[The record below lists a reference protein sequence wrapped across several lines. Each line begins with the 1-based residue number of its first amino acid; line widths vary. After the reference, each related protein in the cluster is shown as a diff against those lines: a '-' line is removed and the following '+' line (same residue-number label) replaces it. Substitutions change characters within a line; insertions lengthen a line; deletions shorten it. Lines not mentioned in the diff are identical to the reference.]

1 MNSSTTKNISS
12 ITGRK
17 IKKISNDYYLN
28 EDVVALANS
37 LLGKVLCTSIDGKY
51 CSGIITETEA
61 YAGIHDRGSHSFGNR
76 KTERTKTIYALGGI
90 TYIYLCYG
98 IHSMFN
104 VVTGPEETPNAVLIR
119 SLFPLEG
126 INHIK
131 ENSQQKIFKNKT
143 CMNGPGK
150 VCKAMGLH
158 YSMNGISL
166 QSDSIY
172 IEDHGYTPAS
182 EQIIIGPRVGI
193 DYAGE
198 DALLPYRFLFH
209 YE

>member
-1 MNSSTTKNISS
+1 MNRKNTENISP

-17 IKKISNDYYLN
+17 IKKIPNDYYLN
-28 EDVVALANS
+28 EDVVTLARS
-37 LLGKVLCTSIDGKY
+37 LLGKVLCTFIEGKL
-51 CSGIITETEA
+51 CSGLITETEA
-61 YAGIHDRGSHSFGNR
+61 YAGIYDKGSHSFGNR
-76 KTERTKTIYALGGI
+76 KTERTKTMYELGGI
-90 TYIYLCYG
+90 AYIYLCYG

-104 VVTGPEETPNAVLIR
+104 VVTGPDETPNAILIR
-119 SLFPLEG
+119 ALYPLEG
-126 INHIK
+126 IDHIK

-143 CMNGPGK
+143 CMSGPGK

-166 QSDSIY
+166 QSDTIY
-172 IEDHGYTPAS
+172 IEDHGFTPAS
-182 EQIIIGPRVGI
+182 DQIIVGPRVGI